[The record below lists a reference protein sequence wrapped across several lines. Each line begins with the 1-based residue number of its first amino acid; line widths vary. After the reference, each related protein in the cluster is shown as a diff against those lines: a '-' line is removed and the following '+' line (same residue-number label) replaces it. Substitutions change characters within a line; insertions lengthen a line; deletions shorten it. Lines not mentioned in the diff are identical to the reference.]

1 MDGKMFLQNMNY
13 HFKDFLKPHKLI
25 FNSNNINPV
34 RIEIFNILK
43 TGNNLLDNIW
53 SFNNFIQFYS
63 DKNGNLNQFL
73 EENKDLIP
81 YSYDNF
87 FDKFV
92 ALKFTYIS
100 QYLAYFE
107 IFTESY
113 FFNNITNI
121 KECCP
126 VTEKMVKPV
135 VSSLPFIVF
144 ASPNLKSTLEQIG
157 LTFNCPL
164 YGFYDITSK
173 ESIELGLTHVR
184 EQSSKD
190 KRELHEIYYN
200 HFDEL
205 NNNRDVFLNYFKRT
219 EITLYEKLN
228 YYEGN
233 N

>member
-1 MDGKMFLQNMNY
+1 
-13 HFKDFLKPHKLI
+13 
-25 FNSNNINPV
+25 
-34 RIEIFNILK
+34 
-43 TGNNLLDNIW
+43 
-53 SFNNFIQFYS
+53 
-63 DKNGNLNQFL
+63 
-73 EENKDLIP
+73 
-81 YSYDNF
+81 
-87 FDKFV
+87 
-92 ALKFTYIS
+92 
-100 QYLAYFE
+100 
-107 IFTESY
+107 
-113 FFNNITNI
+113 
-121 KECCP
+121 
-126 VTEKMVKPV
+126 MVKPV

-164 YGFYDITSK
+164 YGFYDITNK

-219 EITLYEKLN
+219 EIILYEKLN